1 VFSTGVAL
9 TGASKMQP
17 GSVDRAVTVGDV
29 AVDPG
34 DWIVADVDGVV
45 VLPGAELDAVLA
57 AGAARAAKE
66 AALFDVLRA
75 GGSTVEEFGLDV
87 SLVEGA

>member
-1 VFSTGVAL
+1 
-9 TGASKMQP
+9 MQP
-17 GSVDRAVTVGDV
+17 GAIGRPVTVGDV

-34 DWIVADVDGVV
+34 DWIVADIDGVV
-45 VLPGAELDAVLA
+45 VLPGAELDTVLT
-57 AGAARAAKE
+57 AGAARTAKE
-66 AALFDVLRA
+66 GALFDVLRA

>member
-1 VFSTGVAL
+1 
-9 TGASKMQP
+9 M
-17 GSVDRAVTVGDV
+17 TVGDV
-29 AVDPG
+29 AVEPG

-57 AGAARAAKE
+57 AGRARTAKE
-66 AALFDVLRA
+66 ATLFTVLRA
-75 GGSTVEEFGLDV
+75 GGSTVEEFGLDP